1 MSFGLAFA
9 QGLIGG
15 FTKNI
20 EREQDARGADDKRLA
35 DLQDMLFQGTITAA
49 ANGKPVPK
57 ELGAALKSAK
67 SQLKN
72 RDGIN
77 IFGTNPSERL
87 SIDMDDLS
95 GVVNGVD
102 ANFYQIGNLKIPMP
116 ALYAEEK
123 DQLKRSSHWMNG
135 INMFIAD
142 DANFKR
148 LKKELEVSSISSI
161 FSSHV
166 NENKGLYK
174 ALMGAAGTPKGS
186 TTLIG
191 VPRIVGEGGM
201 FKNFSKLDEINVQ
214 QTNEIEQD
222 ISVAKEQLFGKKNR
236 FKDNKSD
243 NNSIILPYLSETS
256 GKNEYFAFQLDL
268 KDLESLKRIAA
279 INNEKDPSV
288 FIAKYRKS
296 IGMFAPEIA
305 DSKLSSDNKQEIKKF
320 FPSVFHAIQLEKLG
334 ASKDYSFITPDEK
347 KNIVSYLETKVGSN
361 VGDRVRALAPVMRIK
376 QNQKLALVS
385 KNNSFIYQDSQDKD
399 ALFKDSVNVTMA
411 EFKDQ
416 YIATR
421 STNENLNKLMAIE
434 AQLITAPGG
443 VVRYVQ
449 QFFGSLVATTG
460 VGDQVS
466 NIMSGKKKDGV
477 TQESLRLIIEK
488 IKKEGGIETDLMNMS
503 KSESIMIALAAD
515 MARAVDP
522 SGRLSNQDFEVQLRR
537 LGASSFFGSKVS
549 STAQL
554 TQVMEDF
561 QGRARRIEMIEAVR
575 VSAMSRN
582 FTARDFQI
590 LNANAI
596 INNLPS
602 GTQAAGGGSGT
613 VDIIYDE
620 GLTFDSNKFVGSNG
634 EVVTQKRSPN
644 KENHYFVDGKRVDP
658 NTLRKKDAA
667 LPLAP
672 NKEIKDDKTKDK
684 KVTEGNKEVPSSSA
698 SVKGTYLS
706 GNNVDGMTLVDP
718 NGNKLPGKYVQR
730 NGKFVLKP
738 EGEGI

>member
-1 MSFGLAFA
+1 MSLGLAFA

-35 DLQDMLFQGTITAA
+35 DLQDMLFKGTINAV

-87 SIDMDDLS
+87 SIDMDSLS
-95 GVVNGVD
+95 GVVNGVAD
-102 ANFYQIGNLKIPMP
+102 SFYQIGNLKIPMP

-142 DANFKR
+142 DANFRK
-148 LKKELEVSSISSI
+148 LEKELEVGSNSSI

-186 TTLIG
+186 TKIVG

-201 FKNFSKLDEINVQ
+201 FLNFSKLDGLNVQ
-214 QTNEIEQD
+214 QVSEIEQD
-222 ISVAKEQLFGKKNR
+222 ISVAKQNLFGKKDLAG
-236 FKDNKSD
+236 FDK
-243 NNSIILPYLSETS
+243 NSIVLPYLSDTS
-256 GKNEYFAFQLDL
+256 GKNEYFSFELDP
-268 KDLESLKRIAA
+268 KDLESLKRIAT

-296 IGMFAPEIA
+296 IGMSAPEIA
-305 DSKLSSDNKQEIKKF
+305 DDTLLSNNKENIKKF

-361 VGDRVRALAPVMRIK
+361 VGDRVRALAPIMRIK

-421 STNENLNKLMAIE
+421 STNENLKKLMGIE

-460 VGDQVS
+460 VGDQIS

-477 TQESLRLIIEK
+477 SQESLRLIIEK

-575 VSAMSRN
+575 ISAMNRN

-596 INNLPS
+596 VDNLPS
-602 GTQAAGGGSGT
+602 DTMAVEGGGGT
-613 VDIIYDE
+613 VDIVYDE
-620 GLTFDSNKFVGSNG
+620 GLTFDSTKFVGPNG
-634 EVVTQKRSPN
+634 ELVIQKRSPN
-644 KENHYFVDGKRVDP
+644 KENHYFIGGKRVNP
-658 NTLRKKDAA
+658 NTLIKKGAA
-667 LPLAP
+667 IPPASNTETNNKTKDEKVTED
-672 NKEIKDDKTKDK
+672 NKEI
-684 KVTEGNKEVPSSSA
+684 SSSST

-718 NGNKLPGKYVQR
+718 DGNKLPGLYVQR

>member
-1 MSFGLAFA
+1 MSLGLAFA

-35 DLQDMLFQGTITAA
+35 DLQDMLFKGTINAA

-57 ELGAALKSAK
+57 ELGERLKSAK

-72 RDGIN
+72 REGIN

-87 SIDMDDLS
+87 SIDMDGLS
-95 GVVNGVD
+95 GVVNGVAD
-102 ANFYQIGNLKIPMP
+102 SFYQIGNLKIPMP

-142 DANFKR
+142 DANFKK
-148 LKKELEVSSISSI
+148 LEKELEVGSNSSI

-186 TTLIG
+186 TKIVG

-201 FKNFSKLDEINVQ
+201 FLNFSKLDGLNVQ
-214 QTNEIEQD
+214 QVSEIEQD
-222 ISVAKEQLFGKKNR
+222 ISVAKQNLFGKKDLAG
-236 FKDNKSD
+236 FGK
-243 NNSIILPYLSETS
+243 NSIVLPYLSDTS
-256 GKNEYFAFQLDL
+256 GKNEYFSFELDP

-296 IGMFAPEIA
+296 IGMSAPEIA
-305 DSKLSSDNKQEIKKF
+305 DDTLLSNNKENIKKF

-361 VGDRVRALAPVMRIK
+361 VGDRVRALAPIMRIK

-460 VGDQVS
+460 VGDQIS

-477 TQESLRLIIEK
+477 SQESLKLIIEK

-561 QGRARRIEMIEAVR
+561 QGRAKRIEMIEAVR
-575 VSAMSRN
+575 ISAMNRN

-596 INNLPS
+596 VDNLPS
-602 GTQAAGGGSGT
+602 DTMAAEGGGGT
-613 VDIIYDE
+613 VDIVYDE
-620 GLTFDSNKFVGSNG
+620 GLTFDSTKFVGPNG
-634 EVVTQKRSPN
+634 ELVIQKRSPN
-644 KENHYFVDGKRVDP
+644 KENHYFIGGKRVDP
-658 NTLRKKDAA
+658 NTLIKKGAA
-667 LPLAP
+667 IPPASNTETNNKTKDEKVTED
-672 NKEIKDDKTKDK
+672 NKEI
-684 KVTEGNKEVPSSSA
+684 SSSST

-718 NGNKLPGKYVQR
+718 DGNKLPGLYIQR